1 MGYKTKPSKGF
12 GGFGR
17 SYRSGYL
24 QNRDPL
30 SHYRQFSQPESEYD
44 RKLKSS
50 VLRSEISGPSK
61 LSDSDPS
68 YREFLARQYV
78 EHKTDVR
85 DFDDLTENILK
96 KAIDEFRKETSL
108 SEMPQE
114 MYEVEKESAE
124 LKASRFEEMKEHP
137 EYFYSTPTEF
147 QNQDKTI
154 DRFSHPSEKISIDS
168 TDVISDIAAYDTITN
183 QNFQRK
189 RNLGHDSEVD
199 AM

>member
-1 MGYKTKPSKGF
+1 MRYKSKSSKGF
-12 GGFGR
+12 GGYGR
-17 SYRSGYL
+17 GGRSGYL

-30 SHYRQFSQPESEYD
+30 APYRQFSQPESEYD
-44 RKLKSS
+44 KKLKSS
-50 VLRSEISGPSK
+50 VLRSELSGPSK

-68 YREFLARQYV
+68 YREFLARQYT
-78 EHKTDVR
+78 EHKTDFK

-124 LKASRFEEMKEHP
+124 LKASRFEEMKDNP
-137 EYFYSTPTEF
+137 EYFYSMSTEL
-147 QNQDKTI
+147 QNQDKFV
-154 DRFSHPSEKISIDS
+154 DKFNQPSERVAVDS
-168 TDVISDIAAYDTITN
+168 SDVISDIAAYDTITS
-183 QNFQRK
+183 QNFPRK
-189 RNLGHDSEVD
+189 RTLGSDSEVD